1 MSLPQTFQ
9 FNQGNLQDYVDCR
22 RRFQLRYL
30 LKVAWPALES
40 EPVQES
46 EQWMRQGARF
56 HRILQQVFT
65 GLPVESISAQAMD
78 ADLMNWWINFQTHV
92 PGLLDFDLSDLPQT
106 GLIPEI
112 SLAAQLGGFRL
123 IGKFDLLVN
132 HLPEKITIIDW
143 KTSRKATRRERQA
156 ARIQTQLYP
165 YLLVQSGN
173 RWNQGKA
180 LQPEQVEML
189 YWYAVEPDRWQRFN
203 FDARQFEKNQVM
215 LSTLVHE
222 IAQLPDDEFF
232 MTTHEDRCRY
242 CVYRSLCDRGIA
254 AGQFDDQEAEA
265 DVMDLGDIE
274 FDFEQITEIE
284 I

>member
-1 MSLPQTFQ
+1 MLFRS
-9 FNQGNLQDYVDCR
+9 
-22 RRFQLRYL
+22 
-30 LKVAWPALES
+30 
-40 EPVQES
+40 
-46 EQWMRQGARF
+46 
-56 HRILQQVFT
+56 
-65 GLPVESISAQAMD
+65 
-78 ADLMNWWINFQTHV
+78 
-92 PGLLDFDLSDLPQT
+92 
-106 GLIPEI
+106 PEI